1 MKEFTNQKKQNNIY
15 KNELN
20 KACFPQD
27 APYATIRDLA
37 RRTISEKFLKLNQ
50 ILKMMDIKEDWQV
63 CYICFLKKKNMIK
76 RGNDKE

>member
-27 APYATIRDLA
+27 APYATIRD
-37 RRTISEKFLKLNQ
+37 
-50 ILKMMDIKEDWQV
+50 
-63 CYICFLKKKNMIK
+63 
-76 RGNDKE
+76 